1 MAELLFMWAISNLLN
16 LQVWGPLAV
25 QIIYP
30 KSILDINHTQF
41 CLFTGP
47 LYIGVSSWK
56 YSALYSVQN
65 FRSIHSFDW
74 LLWAN
79 ESLQKF
85 SLNKLLTVYIVMLLG
100 RHSGQGRG
108 YKTNLSCLL
117 YSPLHDDVIKWKY
130 VLCYWP
136 FVRGIHRSQV
146 NSPHKSQWRVALM
159 FSFICAQTNSLANNG
174 NMVDLRC
181 HHTHHNAIVTIIE
194 LSKCILIFH
203 VAVAFGR

>member
-1 MAELLFMWAISNLLN
+1 MAWRMTVRKTEKWPDIQDFSYPVLRSNLLSATRRRKVIMLYNLPVKRNYIKWIKWAMVPCDVMAELLFMWAISNLLN

-85 SLNKLLTVYIVMLLG
+85 SLNKRLTIYIVMLLG
-100 RHSGQGRG
+100 GHSGQGRG

-117 YSPLHDDVIKWKY
+117 YSPLHDDVIKWK
-130 VLCYWP
+130 
-136 FVRGIHRSQV
+136 
-146 NSPHKSQWRVALM
+146 
-159 FSFICAQTNSLANNG
+159 
-174 NMVDLRC
+174 
-181 HHTHHNAIVTIIE
+181 
-194 LSKCILIFH
+194 
-203 VAVAFGR
+203 